1 MYYTNFDAHLLY
13 LQREEIV
20 ELMNSTRFRCWFLSV
35 PITIV
40 VVGYMVAL
48 AMVTGHDTSSI
59 YAIIGLIGFF
69 VLVGGIFGGE
79 KFYQKYKDKLEEKR
93 MGYSPISPVTV
104 AVPRMATQLTPE
116 EMKVFVRQHFED
128 FVNNKKAEVIRRNMT
143 PDFYDHDG
151 PGDKPAGVEEDE
163 KMMRRMYDLMPD
175 LQITIE
181 NMVAEGDKVVCR
193 NSWHWKD
200 PTSGTLMEFHGFVQ
214 WRFEGNQIAERWAT
228 VTEPREAD
236 E

>member
-1 MYYTNFDAHLLY
+1 
-13 LQREEIV
+13 
-20 ELMNSTRFRCWFLSV
+20 
-35 PITIV
+35 
-40 VVGYMVAL
+40 MVAL

-93 MGYSPISPVTV
+93 M
-104 AVPRMATQLTPE
+104 ATHLTPE